1 MIHILLVDDHPS
13 VGEGTKS
20 MIEQEE
26 DMNVTIVTSSSE
38 ALEVLRSQTFDVLMF
53 DLNLPEINGLEL
65 TRRVIETG
73 SNTPIIIY
81 TGYEITPYFNILVE
95 AQASGFISKTA
106 SREQLVTAIR
116 CALRGETVIPVSLL
130 RQLRRQ
136 DVQIKALGNNE
147 ILKGVSFDEKEL
159 SILKGVAKGKGNK
172 EIADY
177 LLISQRAVEYNLTR
191 IFGKLN
197 VRSRS
202 EAIFEAKQLGVIPNE
217 DFI

>member
-20 MIEQEE
+20 MIEQE
-26 DMNVTIVTSSSE
+26 DMKVTIVTSSSE
-38 ALEVLRSQTFDVLMF
+38 ALAILKSQTFDVLMF

-65 TRRVIETG
+65 TRRVTEID

-136 DVQIKALGNNE
+136 DLQIKASGNNE
-147 ILKGVSFDEKEL
+147 KGVSFDEKEL
-159 SILKGVAKGKGNK
+159 SILKEVARGKSNK

-177 LLISQRAVEYNLTR
+177 LLISQRVVEYNLTR

-202 EAIFEAKQLGVIPNE
+202 EAIFEARRLGVIPNE
-217 DFI
+217 DLI

>member
-1 MIHILLVDDHPS
+1 MCFRNPIAGYRKGI
-13 VGEGTKS
+13 
-20 MIEQEE
+20 
-26 DMNVTIVTSSSE
+26 
-38 ALEVLRSQTFDVLMF
+38 
-53 DLNLPEINGLEL
+53 
-65 TRRVIETG
+65 RRVIEIG

-95 AQASGFISKTA
+95 AKASGFISKTA
-106 SREQLVTAIR
+106 SREQLVTAVR
-116 CALRGETVIPVSLL
+116 CALRGETVIPISLL

-136 DVQIKALGNNE
+136 DVQIKALSNNE
-147 ILKGVSFDEKEL
+147 GLKGVSFDEKEL
-159 SILKGVAKGKGNK
+159 SILREVARGKGNK